1 MKPFLFHANS
11 GLETVFKDAKK
22 SQNHIHTELPYRNYD
37 YTENIFENTSSRGFG
52 LKISVL
58 GGANDQLIISL
69 NNLVTTLPQGKKW
82 DYQLQL
88 IGHNRV
94 SHYIDANEKIM
105 AQRGGILAEMAKRDA
120 RYAHFAAKNGFFH
133 NQKNNHFDLRDYDAY
148 FFVSTTEKN
157 VESLRD
163 VRSEI
168 ETALVQLGFD
178 ILPVEPETLLTHVN
192 DIINFNPKLDRPLI
206 REYNPLE
213 PLNSQALSY
222 DTECLMR
229 RDHLAIRHTS
239 LKGEDIK
246 TRIVSMGL
254 SKLPHDFRLYGL
266 PECFSSIRNISR
278 SVICPHMLTLN
289 FRCEPTGK
297 QEADNNKKIND
308 LTKTVESKMVLLAPT
323 AKDELKERKEIQSG
337 LNSKEFIV
345 TSMALTLTLFTNDEH
360 QRQDVQAAKNAFEGA
375 GLSIITLNMLQ
386 SQSLLSVLP
395 FMMTDG
401 FWNDAKK
408 AGRIRTLKSSNMV
421 NFFPMVLDFKRLKP
435 GLLLPTMRQQI
446 SFFDAFTC
454 GSDNQNIALTG
465 GSGAGKSF
473 LVQEVARCTYAMNGK
488 VWILDKGESYKKLT
502 LMLGGT
508 YMTHKNIYLSPFTH
522 LGQIANGHTF
532 VDDDGEEVNPLAE
545 ALDNI
550 TALFS
555 TIASPYEPLTSYQQ
569 NILGDSIV
577 KAWERNKTKTLVDDV
592 RKALMEK
599 YEEFKD
605 VRIRDIAIQLDKYCT
620 GAIYGDLF
628 NKPSMLDPNIH
639 FTTLELDGFAPGV
652 LRSVIFALIVTINQQ
667 MYLSGSRST
676 PKMCIIEE
684 AWSLLSGSN
693 KQAQEFINQG
703 YRTARKFG
711 GSFCTVTQGID
722 DFFSNEEAKAC
733 YNNSDI
739 HFILRQGEG
748 FNKYLMENPNAF
760 TPLEKDLIKRFE
772 KSSTAGYSSVRVKA
786 GGHVSYHR
794 FFADPVKR
802 AMYSTEPNEYEFCEN
817 LVKQGIPLNEAIN
830 KTSMHFYGDQIREFE
845 SHISSL

>member
-1 MKPFLFHANS
+1 MKPLFYNAAN
-11 GLETVFKDAKK
+11 GLSAVFKDAKK
-22 SQNHIHTELPYRNYD
+22 SQNHIHRELPYRHYD
-37 YTENIFENTSSRGFG
+37 YTENVFENRTSRGFG
-52 LKISVL
+52 LQISVL

-94 SHYIDANEKIM
+94 GHYIDANEKVM
-105 AQRGGILAEMAKRDA
+105 AQRGGILADMAKRDA
-120 RYAHFAAKNGFFH
+120 QYARYAAKEGFFH

-148 FFVSTTEKN
+148 FFVSTSDKN
-157 VESLRD
+157 PEALRD
-163 VRSEI
+163 VRSEV

-178 ILPVEPETLLTHVN
+178 TLTVYPEMLLSHVG
-192 DIINFNPKLDRPLI
+192 DVLNFDPEQDRPLT
-206 REYNPLE
+206 REYNPLD
-213 PLNSQALSY
+213 PLNIQALSP

-239 LKGEDIK
+239 PKGREVK
-246 TRIVSMGL
+246 TRLVSMGL

-266 PECFSSIRNISR
+266 PECFASIRNVSR
-278 SVICPHMLTLN
+278 SIVCPHMLTLN

-297 QEADNNKKIND
+297 QEADNNKKITD

-323 AKDELKERKEIQSG
+323 AKDELKERKEIQAG
-337 LNSKEFIV
+337 LNGKEFIV
-345 TSMALTLTLFTNDEH
+345 TSMALTLTLFTNDTR

-375 GLSIITLNMLQ
+375 GLNLITLNMLQ

-395 FMMTDG
+395 FMMSDG

-408 AGRIRTLKSSNMV
+408 AGRVRTLKSSNMV
-421 NFFPMVLDFKRLKP
+421 NFFPMVLDFRRLKP
-435 GLLLPTMRQQI
+435 GILLPTMRQQV

-473 LVQEVARCTYAMNGK
+473 LVQEIARCVYAMMGK

-522 LGQIANGHTF
+522 LGKIADGQTF
-532 VDDDGEEVNPLAE
+532 IDDDGQEVNPLAE
-545 ALDNI
+545 ALHNI

-555 TIASPYEPLTSYQQ
+555 TIASPYDPLSSYQQ
-569 NILGDSIV
+569 NILGGAIV
-577 KAWERNKTKTLVDDV
+577 TAWERNKTQTLVDDV
-592 RKALMEK
+592 RDALMEK
-599 YEEFKD
+599 YTELD
-605 VRIRDIAIQLDKYCT
+605 DIRIRDIAVQLEQYCT
-620 GAIYGDLF
+620 GGINGELF
-628 NKPSMLDPNIH
+628 NKPSMLDPDVH
-639 FTTLELDGFAPGV
+639 FTTLELDGFAPSV

-667 MYLSGSRST
+667 MYLSGDRST

-722 DFFSNEEAKAC
+722 DFFANEEAKAC

-802 AMYSTEPNEYEFCEN
+802 AMYSTEPKEYEFCEN
-817 LVKQGIPLNEAIN
+817 LHKSGMDISEAVHQ
-830 KTSMHFYGDQIREFE
+830 TSMHFYGDQIREFE

>member
-1 MKPFLFHANS
+1 MIPFINNAMT
-11 GLETVFKDAKK
+11 GLSAVFKDAKK
-22 SQNHIHTELPYRNYD
+22 SQNHMHQELPYRHYD
-37 YTENIFENTSSRGFG
+37 YTENLFDNRTSRGFG
-52 LKISVL
+52 LQISVL

-94 SHYIDANEKIM
+94 GHYIDANEKVL

-120 RYAHFAAKNGFFH
+120 QYARYAAKQGFFH
-133 NQKNNHFDLRDYDAY
+133 HQKNNHFDLRDYEAY
-148 FFVSTTEKN
+148 FFVSTTGKN
-157 VESLRD
+157 PDALRD
-163 VRSEI
+163 VRSDV

-178 ILPVEPETLLTHVN
+178 TLTVYPEMLLSHVGDIL
-192 DIINFNPKLDRPLI
+192 NFDPGQDRPLT
-206 REYNPLE
+206 RNYNPLD
-213 PLNSQALSY
+213 PLNLQALSP

-229 RDHLAIRHTS
+229 RDHLALRHTS
-239 LKGEDIK
+239 PKGEEVK
-246 TRIVSMGL
+246 TRVVSMGL

-266 PECFSSIRNISR
+266 PECFASIRNVSR
-278 SVICPHMLTLN
+278 TIVCPHMLTLN

-297 QEADNNKKIND
+297 QEADNNNKIND

-323 AKDELKERKEIQSG
+323 AKEELKERKDIQAG
-337 LNSKEFIV
+337 LNGKEFIV
-345 TSMALTLTLFTNDEH
+345 TSMAFTLTLFTQDTR

-375 GLSIITLNMLQ
+375 GLNLITLNMLQ

-395 FMMTDG
+395 FMMSDG

-408 AGRIRTLKSSNMV
+408 AGRVRTLKSSNLV
-421 NFFPMVLDFKRLKP
+421 NFFPLVLDFKRLKP
-435 GLLLPTMRQQI
+435 GMLLPTMRQQI

-473 LVQEVARCTYAMNGK
+473 LVQEIARCVYAMMGK

-508 YMTHKNIYLSPFTH
+508 YMTHQNIYLSPFTH
-522 LGQIANGHTF
+522 LGKIADGQTF
-532 VDDDGEEVNPLAE
+532 VDEHGQEVNPLAE
-545 ALDNI
+545 ALHNI
-550 TALFS
+550 TALFT
-555 TIASPYEPLTSYQQ
+555 TIASPYDPLTSYQQ
-569 NILGDSIV
+569 TILGSAIV
-577 KAWERNKTKTLVDDV
+577 TAWERNKTATRVDDV
-592 RKALMEK
+592 REALLEK
-599 YEEFKD
+599 YQELED
-605 VRIRDIAIQLDKYCT
+605 IRIRDIAVQLEQYCT
-620 GAIYGDLF
+620 GGIHDELF
-628 NKPSMLDPNIH
+628 NQPSMLDPNVH
-639 FTTLELDGFAPGV
+639 FTTLELDGFSPSV

-722 DFFSNEEAKAC
+722 DFFANEEAKAC

-748 FNKYLMENPNAF
+748 FNKYVMDNPNAF
-760 TPLEKDLIKRFE
+760 TRLEKDLIQRFE

-802 AMYSTEPNEYEFCEN
+802 AMYSTEPNEYEYCEKLYQSGMTISDAVN
-817 LVKQGIPLNEAIN
+817 Q
-830 KTSMHFYGDQIREFE
+830 TSMHFYGEQIREFE
-845 SHISSL
+845 SHLASL